1 MNFLRNAPISVTS
14 RGTMAVALR
23 SRLVSAKPQQNTMGS
38 LALVGRSF
46 SRSTRAVTQIP
57 IITAMATTTTTT
69 SDMMAHQSVLRRN
82 KNCVHE
88 KTYCGPL
95 EDNNNKQHSGP
106 RNLRAFRFM
115 SSSSKTA
122 SNQRQVGRDFEYDGV
137 PDDVAKLI
145 NDHAKQPP
153 TSVSLQALMRTGRGE
168 YLDRHFENVAIKEH
182 TATELVLMQ
191 VASFLRRELPIR
203 LAHRIHD
210 LEKVPLMKDMSSVKE
225 VKRLY
230 IQSFLELIDFDK
242 KIVSADQEETFS
254 RLVEG
259 IYERHSRVLVQMARG
274 AYEFRHHIHTTS
286 TSKRKSKKSPKDVFA
301 QMEDTHAFLDRF
313 YLCRIGIR
321 VLIGQYLALRQP
333 PVDHYVGVICS
344 VTSPYEIV
352 KRAIDDAAFMCTRKY
367 GDAPEVIMSGRLDL
381 TFPYVPT
388 HLHYIMLE
396 LLKNSMRA
404 TVEWHG
410 PDADFPPIKV
420 IIADGSDNEDVVIKV
435 SDEGGGIP
443 RSNVEKIWSYLFT
456 TADPSIQEGMVGVVE
471 NEAVDHGIDSP
482 LAGLGYGLPISRSY
496 CRYFGGDLS
505 IMSMEG
511 YGTDAF
517 VYLAR
522 LGNTKEPVPI

>member
-1 MNFLRNAPISVTS
+1 MR
-14 RGTMAVALR
+14 
-23 SRLVSAKPQQNTMGS
+23 
-38 LALVGRSF
+38 
-46 SRSTRAVTQIP
+46 
-57 IITAMATTTTTT
+57 
-69 SDMMAHQSVLRRN
+69 DMQSV
-82 KNCVHE
+82 KDV
-88 KTYCGPL
+88 
-95 EDNNNKQHSGP
+95 KQ
-106 RNLRAFRFM
+106 
-115 SSSSKTA
+115 
-122 SNQRQVGRDFEYDGV
+122 
-137 PDDVAKLI
+137 
-145 NDHAKQPP
+145 
-153 TSVSLQALMRTGRGE
+153 
-168 YLDRHFENVAIKEH
+168 
-182 TATELVLMQ
+182 
-191 VASFLRRELPIR
+191 
-203 LAHRIHD
+203 
-210 LEKVPLMKDMSSVKE
+210 
-225 VKRLY
+225 LY
-230 IQSFLELIDFDK
+230 IQSFLDLVEFDK
-242 KIVSADQEETFS
+242 KIVNAEQEKAFS
-254 RLVEG
+254 RLVER

-274 AYEFRHHIHTTS
+274 AYEFRNYITKEIS
-286 TSKRKSKKSPKDVFA
+286 QDSDAFA
-301 QMEDTHAFLDRF
+301 RMEETHAFLDRF

-333 PVDHYVGVICS
+333 PVDHYVGIICS

-404 TVEWHG
+404 TVEFHG

-420 IIADGSDNEDVVIKV
+420 IIADGNDNEDVVIKV

-443 RSNVEKIWSYLFT
+443 RSNIKKIWSYLFT
-456 TADPSIQEGMVGVVE
+456 TADPNIQQSMVGVAN
-471 NEAVDHGIDSP
+471 NESVDHGIDSP

-505 IMSMEG
+505 MMSMEG